1 MIEYLEEV
9 RKMEK
14 FFNGFKV
21 RYIPS
26 LDNHGTDHLAWIASS
41 RAPTPLDI
49 IIERLSKPS
58 LKLVEP
64 SKEVA
69 EHDLMV
75 IDEPEQEL
83 AYDWMLPIKMF
94 LENQAPSD
102 NNTEVECIV
111 HKSKQYHLVDG
122 ILFQQGA
129 NGMMMK
135 CISREEGIQLLRDI
149 PSGTCRLHSS

>member
-1 MIEYLEEV
+1 MTEYLEEV
-9 RKMEK
+9 CKMEK

-21 RYIPS
+21 QCIPS
-26 LDNHGTDHLAWIASS
+26 LNNHETDYLAWIASS

-64 SKEVA
+64 NKEVA

-83 AYDWMLPIKMF
+83 AYNWMHPIKMF
-94 LENQAPSD
+94 IENQAPSD
-102 NNTEVECIV
+102 NNAEVECIV
-111 HKSKQYHLVDG
+111 HKSKEYHLVDG

-135 CISREEGIQLLRDI
+135 CI
-149 PSGTCRLHSS
+149 